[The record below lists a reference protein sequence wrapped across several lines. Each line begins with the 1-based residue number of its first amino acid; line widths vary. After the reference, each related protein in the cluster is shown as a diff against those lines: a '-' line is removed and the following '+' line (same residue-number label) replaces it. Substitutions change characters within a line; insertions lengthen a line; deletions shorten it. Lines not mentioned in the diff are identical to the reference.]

1 MPPFPKILRNPLSFR
16 NIVMPLRCD
25 FFNQAA
31 WLIASNVLNVMFENT
46 KIECG
51 MMHFKKASLYTAV
64 STLY

>member
-1 MPPFPKILRNPLSFR
+1 MSPFPMILRNPLSFR
-16 NIVMPLRCD
+16 NIVMPLRSD
-25 FFNQAA
+25 FFNQTA

-51 MMHFKKASLYTAV
+51 MHFKKAPLYTAV